1 MIVLITQKSIRLGH
15 TTWFRKIFF
24 SCFFNFEKCNLLKVN
39 QANAS
44 TFSSHGFF
52 LDSLD
57 QQRDFHIL
65 SCHLR
70 LS

>member
-1 MIVLITQKSIRLGH
+1 MPPGLGRLSFH
-15 TTWFRKIFF
+15 AFF
-24 SCFFNFEKCNLLKVN
+24 IFEKCNLLEVN
-39 QANAS
+39 QASTS

-57 QQRDFHIL
+57 QQCDFHIL
-65 SCHLR
+65 SCHLL